1 MINHWNF
8 GLQSGKQIF
17 ASEVWQGFFQGLT
30 HSPRFFAHPGADFYT
45 LYTKHIRDLREEISG
60 VDGTWKIYENY
71 SGWWFEPS

>member
-1 MINHWNF
+1 LEFWSPIGETNYR
-8 GLQSGKQIF
+8 LRSL
-17 ASEVWQGFFQGLT
+17 ARFFQGLT